1 MKKINE
7 VKPSAFVKIA
17 NYAFKIEA
25 EMAVATLK
33 KAGISSFLQS
43 SETGYIHY
51 SPTGFSLLVPEK
63 DVKRA
68 LDIIPCRGD

>member
-7 VKPSAFVKIA
+7 AKPSAFVKIA
-17 NYAFKIEA
+17 NYAFKTEA

-33 KAGISSFLQS
+33 KAGIPSFLQS
-43 SETGYIHY
+43 SESAYSPH

-68 LDIIPCRGD
+68 LNIIPYRGD